1 MSGLKSVGELFEEEE
16 SNAELRAAIEGL
28 QEIQKRNP
36 ADSFAWRLASKQ
48 LQPLFAEMDR
58 RQKAGLL

>member
-1 MSGLKSVGELFEEEE
+1 MSDIKDMSELFAEEE

-36 ADSFAWRLASKQ
+36 PDSFASRLASKQ
-48 LQPLFAEMDR
+48 LQPLFAEMAR